1 MNERAGVPIAIL
13 SSSLGGLAAVAT
25 RSIVD
30 IADPVTIAAFRFGG
44 GALFLLPIA
53 LLSGCRWPSRRD
65 WPGTVLMGLMFFALF
80 FIVYNLSLAYTTVA
94 RATLA
99 LSTLPLMTMLVAA
112 MLRAEP
118 LTVRKTCGVLIAMGG
133 VALALVT
140 GLGSAPDGAW
150 RGDLL
155 MAGGTL
161 AMAFYN
167 VWSRAFIA
175 RSSPL
180 GFVTAS
186 MAAGGAAL
194 VLMALVRGGFGIL
207 PAFGTPQ
214 WLATF
219 YLAAFGGAAAFY
231 LWILALQLTTPT
243 RVASTMAVNP
253 LAASAGAAL
262 VLGEPFGLNVV
273 AGIVAVFLG
282 IWLASTQ
289 ARPAAGLNPVRGS
302 GD

>member
-1 MNERAGVPIAIL
+1 MNERAGVSIAIL

-25 RSIVD
+25 RFIVEV
-30 IADPVTIAAFRFGG
+30 ADPVTIAAFRFGG
-44 GALFLLPIA
+44 GALLLLPIA
-53 LLSGCRWPSRRD
+53 FLAGCRWPPRRD
-65 WPGTVLMGLMFFALF
+65 WPGTALLGLMFFALF
-80 FIVYNLSLAYTTVA
+80 FIVYNLALAYTTVA

-99 LSTLPLMTMLVAA
+99 LSTLPLLTMLVAA

-118 LTVRKTCGVLIAMGG
+118 LTARKTCGVLIAMGG
-133 VALALVT
+133 VALALLT
-140 GLGSAPDGAW
+140 GLGGAPDGAW

-167 VWSRAFIA
+167 VWSRPFIA

-186 MAAGGAAL
+186 MAAGGGAL
-194 VLMALVRGGFGIL
+194 VLAAFARGGFDVL
-207 PAFGTPQ
+207 PAFGMPQ
-214 WLATF
+214 WLAAA
-219 YLAAFGGAAAFY
+219 YLGALGGAAAFY
-231 LWILALQLTTPT
+231 LWILALRLTTPT

-262 VLGEPFGLNVV
+262 VLGEPFGLNVLV
-273 AGIVAVFLG
+273 GIVAVFLG
-282 IWLASTQ
+282 IWIASTTAGSQ
-289 ARPAAGLNPVRGS
+289 AA
-302 GD
+302 